1 MLLDFVRTTL
11 HHAITT
17 PAGDKFPPLRFQ
29 KGIARRLNITF
40 GQPLCSKEQLS
51 ARRAAE
57 ERLAKL
63 RAGRANGKVATDPAT
78 TTTRVAAPVMVYF
91 EKDRN
96 ARELG
101 RVEELL
107 KAKAIV
113 YQLLDVA
120 EDEATLKFVMN
131 TAKCEED
138 DLPIVFVAG
147 APIGDFRELVAAD
160 VSGELAKAIYG

>member
-1 MLLDFVRTTL
+1 VILDFVRTTL

-17 PAGDKFPPLRFQ
+17 PAGDGFAPLRLQ
-29 KGIARRLNITF
+29 KGLARRLNITF

-51 ARRAAE
+51 ARRVAE

-63 RAGRANGKVATDPAT
+63 RAARVSGKVTEAPSATK
-78 TTTRVAAPVMVYF
+78 VAAPVMVYF

-96 ARELG
+96 ARELV

-107 KAKAIV
+107 KAKSIP
-113 YQLLDVA
+113 YQLLDVGG
-120 EDEATLKFVMN
+120 DEATLKFVMHN
-131 TAKCEED
+131 AKCEED